1 MKKKIIS
8 GIIICIILLSSYLIV
23 NATNNVT
30 KLQPNKQSN
39 EVTVTFKVSKV
50 DDGLDALSG
59 KIIYDKSKL
68 EFVKIEKGNS
78 KWQEPSYNDN
88 SGKFTLLINS
98 ETIYEACDAIKVTFK
113 AKENASGNTSVTI
126 SEIVGATSKDETIT
140 FKDVT
145 TTVDIGNDSD
155 DENNNEIDDNTNSVD
170 DGNNNETDD
179 NTNSVDDDNNE
190 TDDNTN
196 SIDGDNSN
204 SENSNTVDDDNQN
217 ITDEDDSNN
226 VNDESTENDISNN
239 LYGNND
245 NVADGKLPQ
254 TGEGIS
260 GYIVIA
266 VAIILIIIS
275 INLILKQKKGK

>member
-30 KLQPNKQSN
+30 KLQPNKQAN

-113 AKENASGNTSVTI
+113 AKENASGNTSVII

-145 TTVDIGNDSD
+145 TTVDLGNDSD
-155 DENNNEIDDNTNSVD
+155 DENNNETDDNTNSVD

-179 NTNSVDDDNNE
+179 NTNS
-190 TDDNTN
+190 
-196 SIDGDNSN
+196 IDGDNSN
-204 SENSNTVDDDNQN
+204 NENSNTADDDNQN
-217 ITDEDDSNN
+217 ITDEDNSNN

-239 LYGNND
+239 LYDNND

-254 TGEGIS
+254 TGEGIG

-275 INLILKQKKGK
+275 INLILKRKKGK